1 MPKEFQLNGKWYWE
15 LEPKGEL
22 QLFSALPEALMWQ
35 DQDFDILASKKILV
49 FCRGQKKSPTDYPFI
64 AEDGNAYAHAA
75 LLSSEHEKKSRRCT
89 TLELAKWC
97 DKNGFWI
104 FVENLNFY
112 AHDSQEHDLR
122 TKERLIRIIKSGM
135 QIVGDGE
142 FGYPGIVSGLYI
154 ERVWSYSNKD
164 FEDYMQWAKELIAHK
179 QQEGGNK

>member
-104 FVENLNFY
+104 NAEGNAVTKTSFFYGTRNDECDGNLI
-112 AHDSQEHDLR
+112 SIC
-122 TKERLIRIIKSGM
+122 TW
-135 QIVGDGE
+135 DGE
-142 FGYPGIVSGLYI
+142 PMEPTAQNMGL
-154 ERVWSYSNKD
+154 E
-164 FEDYMQWAKELIAHK
+164 E
-179 QQEGGNK
+179 